1 MALAGPLAGART
13 IALDTSPFI
22 YLLEQHARFFAVV
35 GPIFAELDAGAVS
48 GVTSVITLLEVL
60 VKPLETGATTLADD
74 FRATIAAAPSLRV
87 VDVDR
92 AIAERAAAIRAVHKF
107 RTPDA
112 IHLATAE
119 LAGADVFVTNDERL
133 VRFVGVKVVSLSSL
147 LAVP

>member
-22 YLLEQHARFFAVV
+22 YLLEKHLRLFAAVA
-35 GPIFAELDAGAVS
+35 PIFAELDAGAVS
-48 GVTSVITLLEVL
+48 GVTSVITLIEVL
-60 VKPLETGATTLADD
+60 VKPLETGATALADD
-74 FRATIAAAPSLRV
+74 FRATIAAAPGLRV

-119 LAGADVFVTNDERL
+119 LAGADVFVTNDEKL
-133 VRFVGVKVVSLSSL
+133 VRFAG
-147 LAVP
+147 